1 MHDAVPV
8 SVLMPP
14 ANFIVLVIDVYA
26 VPPLMINVND
36 CPATGEVNALMVS
49 AALSVML
56 CTDPLATLGAMVP
69 PVVPREYTASLGSLN
84 VSVVAEMA
92 AAVVPPMAGGDAK

>member
-14 ANFIVLVIDVYA
+14 ANFIVLVIEVYA
-26 VPPLMINVND
+26 VPPNMINVKL

-49 AALSVML
+49 AEFNVIF
-56 CTDPLATLGAMVP
+56 CTLPLDTLGATVP
-69 PVVPREYTASLGSLN
+69 PVVPRS
-84 VSVVAEMA
+84 
-92 AAVVPPMAGGDAK
+92 